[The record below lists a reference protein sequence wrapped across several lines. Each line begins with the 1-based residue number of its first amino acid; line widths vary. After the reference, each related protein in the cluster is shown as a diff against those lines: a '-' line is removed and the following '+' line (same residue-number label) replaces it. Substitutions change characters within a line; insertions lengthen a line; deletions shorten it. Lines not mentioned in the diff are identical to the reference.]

1 MVRSTIV
8 IALMYSV
15 TALWQQRYM
24 YKFSDIIISVQQL
37 QLLKINFY
45 QVCLQLMMKLRVVAI
60 EMETVSMVH
69 HIAVLWLID

>member
-1 MVRSTIV
+1 
-8 IALMYSV
+8 
-15 TALWQQRYM
+15 M